1 MFFGRLQIFERGKIF
16 RVKSFFLLFVV
27 VYIFSVVRKMNRVV
41 NLVTMHALIRGKGH
55 RVSSGI
61 GSSKIITHKR
71 DAHIEAHFLRTVKK
85 CFGG

>member
-41 NLVTMHALIRGKGH
+41 NLVT
-55 RVSSGI
+55 
-61 GSSKIITHKR
+61 R
-71 DAHIEAHFLRTVKK
+71 DRMVANKVKK
-85 CFGG
+85 FTNSQFGVPQSEAGENSAQI